1 MGFIFIGSDLIL
13 YHSFKVSLNDNI
25 NNTLTTAAEE
35 VEKIISRA
43 PQKKWREYISGVE
56 RGFLVNR
63 LFIQLVEIPVRR
75 EENPQLIAR
84 SGFLSDNFP
93 LKVLWESIA
102 YHLPRKPQFLDI
114 NLDSPSAHPMRLLL
128 YPVQKGRDRA
138 YLIQVGSSLLKIIHT
153 LKNFLYI
160 LMISGPILLFIS
172 VQGGYFILSRALR
185 PVRMVVQTAR
195 QITAEDLSLRI
206 DSKNRRDEIG
216 LLITT
221 FNQMISRLE
230 KSVKHIKQFSSDA
243 SHDLKTP
250 LTVIRGE
257 VEITLR
263 KDRDID
269 EYKKILHSVWEE
281 AQKMERVIDNL
292 MMLSLIDVRDESS
305 LLLPIQLDEILL
317 EVYEKMGLLARE
329 KNIALVIGEMEPTP
343 IMGDS
348 ILLNRMVT
356 NLLDNAIKYTPN
368 NGKIEL
374 FLENTPGK
382 AIMTLRDTGIG
393 IPQNS
398 LPFIFD
404 RFYRVDS
411 ARSSNI
417 QGSGLGLSIV
427 KKIAEIHQADI
438 KVDSHLNIGTTV
450 QVIFPQ
456 NHFQNAF

>member
-1 MGFIFIGSDLIL
+1 
-13 YHSFKVSLNDNI
+13 
-25 NNTLTTAAEE
+25 
-35 VEKIISRA
+35 
-43 PQKKWREYISGVE
+43 
-56 RGFLVNR
+56 
-63 LFIQLVEIPVRR
+63 
-75 EENPQLIAR
+75 
-84 SGFLSDNFP
+84 
-93 LKVLWESIA
+93 
-102 YHLPRKPQFLDI
+102 
-114 NLDSPSAHPMRLLL
+114 
-128 YPVQKGRDRA
+128 
-138 YLIQVGSSLLKIIHT
+138 
-153 LKNFLYI
+153 
-160 LMISGPILLFIS
+160 
-172 VQGGYFILSRALR
+172 
-185 PVRMVVQTAR
+185 MVVQTAR